1 MINSSTELE
10 NLHVSPPDAKPML
23 CAVCFSDELPLSELE
38 GYEGL
43 CVACECQ
50 KMCDE
55 LEAKWNKELIIY
67 EKRTGEKL
75 DFNEFYY
82 ECQAGNVAK
91 ANLKRLPELKSC
103 YEDAIMDLE
112 FYKNENK
119 QLELNFYGD
128 DNLPF

>member
-1 MINSSTELE
+1 MSTKVQNIDFSPHSS
-10 NLHVSPPDAKPML
+10 NAML

-55 LEAKWNKELIIY
+55 LEAKWNKELSIY

-82 ECQAGNVAK
+82 ECQSGNVDK

-112 FYKNENK
+112 FYKNESK